1 MSGMLEVLER
11 LLYVWRKHDSND
23 DAFWHIA
30 RATNRIR
37 IVRASGGGERA
48 VQQFIRHHRR
58 KYTTTTVNASR
69 CRDSDLYVVV
79 YSLGDPGARTSCPQH
94 TQT

>member
-1 MSGMLEVLER
+1 MLEVLER

-23 DAFWHIA
+23 DAFWQFA

-37 IVRASGGGERA
+37 IVRASGGGERV

-58 KYTTTTVNASR
+58 QYKPLQRFRS
-69 CRDSDLYVVV
+69 VV